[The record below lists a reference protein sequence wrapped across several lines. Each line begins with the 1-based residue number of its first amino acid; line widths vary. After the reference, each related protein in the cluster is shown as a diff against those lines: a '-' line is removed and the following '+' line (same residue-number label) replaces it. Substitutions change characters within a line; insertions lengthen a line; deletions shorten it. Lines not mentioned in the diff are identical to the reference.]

1 MKTRIYHDVYL
12 QVRKK
17 LHDINMP
24 RSNARQTLISSRFT
38 SPMHANVSNTS
49 IHNPSAWDDLPGI
62 LSRSRRKDLLVLR
75 SMKTR
80 ENAQDN
86 AKEGR
91 V

>member
-1 MKTRIYHDVYL
+1 MY
-12 QVRKK
+12 
-17 LHDINMP
+17 
-24 RSNARQTLISSRFT
+24 
-38 SPMHANVSNTS
+38 ANVSNAS
-49 IHNPSAWDDLPGI
+49 IHNPSARGDLSGI

-80 ENAQDN
+80 ENAQDD